1 MTIRLLTIPFKEWY
15 HNLSFPFLVQC
26 FKLKEKPGNIGT
38 ISSRQSV
45 QCFKLKEKPGNIGTI
60 SSRQSGVLVCAMSS
74 GN

>member
-38 ISSRQSV
+38 ISSRQS
-45 QCFKLKEKPGNIGTI
+45 
-60 SSRQSGVLVCAMSS
+60 GVLVCAMSS